1 MRQGFAPM
9 ARPDRHRVLVVEDQV
24 AVAELVHDALTE
36 IGYAV
41 ALAATAAEALARLV
55 ADEPDLVLLDLKLP
69 DLPGLELLDRL
80 RAEWPK
86 VPVVILSGTDDP
98 ILARAA
104 MARGA
109 TAYVTKPFPL
119 DRLREVVEVV
129 LALRTESGG
138 Q

>member
-1 MRQGFAPM
+1 M

-24 AVAELVHDALTE
+24 AVAEFVHDALTE

-55 ADEPDLVLLDLKLP
+55 ADDPDLVLLDLNLP

-109 TAYVTKPFPL
+109 ADYVTKPFLL
-119 DRLREVVEVV
+119 DRLHEVVKVV
-129 LALRTESGG
+129 LALRPESGG

>member
-1 MRQGFAPM
+1 M
-9 ARPDRHRVLVVEDQV
+9 ARPARHRVLVVEDQV
-24 AVAELVHDALTE
+24 AVAEFVHDALTE

-55 ADEPDLVLLDLKLP
+55 LDDLDLVLLDLNLP

-80 RAEWPK
+80 RAQWPK
-86 VPVVILSGTDDP
+86 VPVVIISGTEDP
-98 ILARAA
+98 ILAQAA
-104 MARGA
+104 LARGA
-109 TAYVTKPFPL
+109 ADYVTKPFPL

-129 LALRTESGG
+129 LARRPEGGG

>member
-109 TAYVTKPFPL
+109 TAYVTKPFLL
-119 DRLREVVEVV
+119 DRLREVVEVA